1 MTAAPQ
7 GLSHGPPASA
17 WLRPL
22 EAELGKAA
30 GVGLGV
36 AVASGSGATQLG
48 WSRERVRYSLAKK
61 QTTPGHATI
70 FEFNDFSS
78 DLSLLSGATLVI
90 HCGINF

>member
-7 GLSHGPPASA
+7 GLSPGPPTSA

-36 AVASGSGATQLG
+36 GVASGSGATQLG
-48 WSRERVRYSLAKK
+48 WSRETVRYNLTNK
-61 QTTPGHATI
+61 QTTRGHATI
-70 FEFNDFSS
+70 F
-78 DLSLLSGATLVI
+78 
-90 HCGINF
+90 